1 MTVPWSRLG
10 LAQFVLVT
18 GNTAVVYDKGVP
30 APRLSPEDTV
40 PRLSYGEPD
49 LRHPTAID
57 LQLLAQVLLP
67 SWPDHRLPA
76 LADSFA
82 TSSGSD
88 VSEVA
93 YAVLNSLLRIAMTYN
108 PRVSRSLARCVGGAT
123 GDLLE
128 RCALEATKESPVRDP
143 APSPDNGT
151 PTDRDVSPIR
161 LEDAASVFLPGGL
174 METQIASYEHRP
186 AQVEMAQDVGTILRD
201 GGTLLIE
208 AGAGTGKTFAYLVP
222 LLLYLTDR
230 TSARA
235 VVSTR
240 TRHLQDQLY
249 EKDLPRLISTFA
261 PGLRCALLKGR
272 ENYLCI
278 RRWNQ
283 FQQERPL
290 PLDAPPERNGRKKSP
305 LDESLA
311 VAVLTSWLATTKTG
325 DIEEN
330 AVFQSLPGHRQLW
343 ARLHDD
349 PLHCPAAACSHY
361 EECFSFRARRA
372 ARAARLVVANHSL
385 VMSDLA
391 AAGRLLGPYEVLVTD
406 EAHSLEAA
414 TRDAFTY
421 TLTRTV
427 IERLLRDL
435 ETGSGRRRS
444 GWIPKAALSL
454 DATQLKTL
462 RQQCK
467 TIDQGNRSL
476 FAQLDKAIPEAVQDR
491 SPALESLVQPAQT
504 AAEQLR
510 LLSRLVITATES
522 IDDAESVREA
532 ELLSAAAEEA
542 ASVLLH
548 LLVAPRSSDEV
559 YWYERFPGRLALHA
573 SPIEVGPILE
583 RTLYPKLDSL
593 ILTSA
598 TLAPS
603 RRFTY
608 IRQSLG
614 LNGSPQPITEKIVLG
629 SFDYAHRMAA
639 MEARFIPSIRSQSDY
654 ADAVSD
660 LLVKLHAT
668 VPRNTLVLFTSNQ
681 MLNEVRTRLPKSL
694 PVLAQGTHGSKQ
706 GITNRFRQQSHA
718 ILLATGSFWEG
729 IDLPGRQLEVLVITR
744 LPFSVPSEPIFAA
757 QAERAAKQGRDPF
770 LDLSLPLAVLRFRQG
785 IGRLIRTEDDAG
797 TVIITDTRISQR
809 RYGAAF
815 RESLPVPLLPA
826 NTAAD
831 ITDRIAERFPKGTC
845 PIDRFPQPG

>member
-10 LAQFVLVT
+10 LARFVLVT
-18 GNTAVVYDKGVP
+18 DNTEVVYDEGVP
-30 APRLSPEDTV
+30 APELSAEDIS
-40 PRLSYGEPD
+40 PHLSYRETAVDAPTVVH
-49 LRHPTAID
+49 LR
-57 LQLLAQVLLP
+57 QLAQILLP
-67 SWPDHRLPA
+67 SLSDHRLSA
-76 LADSFA
+76 LADAFA
-82 TSSGSD
+82 ASSGDD

-93 YAVLNSLLRIAMTYN
+93 YAVLIGLLRLAMSYD

-128 RCALEATKESPVRDP
+128 RCALEGGTTPLTDHQETSAEATPPNEDTPP
-143 APSPDNGT
+143 A
-151 PTDRDVSPIR
+151 R
-161 LEDAASVFLPGGL
+161 LEDATSLFLPGGV
-174 METQIASYEHRP
+174 METQIDSYEHRP
-186 AQVEMAQDVGTILRD
+186 AQEEMAQDVGTVLQD

-208 AGAGTGKTFAYLVP
+208 AGAGTGKTFAYIVP
-222 LLLYLTDR
+222 LLLYLSDR

-290 PLDAPPERNGRKKSP
+290 PLDALPDRKGAAQRSS
-305 LDESLA
+305 DEDLA
-311 VAVLTSWLATTKTG
+311 VASLTSWLAITRTG

-330 AVFQSLPGHRQLW
+330 AVFQSLPEHRQLW
-343 ARLHDD
+343 ARLRDD
-349 PLHCPAAACSHY
+349 PLHCPASACSHY

-427 IERLLRDL
+427 VERLLRDL
-435 ETGSGRRRS
+435 EAGSGRRRT
-444 GWIPKAALSL
+444 GWIPGAARSL
-454 DATQLKTL
+454 DTAQVKAL

-467 TIDQGNRSL
+467 TIDQGNREL
-476 FAQLDKAIPEAVQDR
+476 FAQLDKALPQAVQDR
-491 SPALESLVQPAQT
+491 SPVLDDLARPAQ
-504 AAEQLR
+504 AVAEQLR
-510 LLSRLVITATES
+510 LLSRLVVTAAES

-532 ELLSAAAEEA
+532 ELLSAATEEA

-559 YWYERFPGRLALHA
+559 YWYERLPGRLALHA

-603 RRFTY
+603 QRFTY

-614 LNGSPQPITEKIVLG
+614 LKGSPQPMTQKIVLG
-629 SFDYAHRMAA
+629 SFDYARRMAA
-639 MEARFIPSIRSQSDY
+639 LEARFVPSVRSQSDY
-654 ADAVSD
+654 ADAISD
-660 LLVKLHAT
+660 LLVKLHTT

-706 GITNRFRQQSHA
+706 GITHRFRQQSHA

-757 QAERAAKQGRDPF
+757 QAERAEKQGRDPF

-815 RESLPVPLLPA
+815 RESLPVPPLPA
-826 NTAAD
+826 DTTED
-831 ITDRIAERFPKGTC
+831 IANRIAERFSKGTR
-845 PIDRFPQPG
+845 PIDRSAQSG

>member
-10 LAQFVLVT
+10 LARFALVT
-18 GNTAVVYDKGVP
+18 DNTAVVYDEGTP
-30 APRLSPEDTV
+30 APHLSPEDTT
-40 PRLSYGEPD
+40 PHLSYSETAVGTTTVVN
-49 LRHPTAID
+49 LR
-57 LQLLAQVLLP
+57 QLAQVLLP
-67 SWPDHRLPA
+67 SLSDHRLAA
-76 LADSFA
+76 LADAFA
-82 TSSGSD
+82 ASSNDD
-88 VSEVA
+88 VPEVA
-93 YAVLNSLLRIAMTYN
+93 YTVLIGLLRVAMSYD

-128 RCALEATKESPVRDP
+128 RCALERGETPPTGHPAAPAEATPPNP
-143 APSPDNGT
+143 AAPL
-151 PTDRDVSPIR
+151 VR
-161 LEDAASVFLPGGL
+161 LEDAASLFLPGGL
-174 METQIASYEHRP
+174 MEGQIDSYEQRP
-186 AQVEMAQDVGTILRD
+186 AQAEMAQDVGTVLQD

-290 PLDAPPERNGRKKSP
+290 PLHAFPDRKGAAQPS
-305 LDESLA
+305 LDENLA
-311 VAVLTSWLATTKTG
+311 VASLTSWLATTHTG

-343 ARLHDD
+343 ARLRDD
-349 PLHCPAAACSHY
+349 PLHCPASACSHY

-427 IERLLRDL
+427 VERLLRDL
-435 ETGSGRRRS
+435 EAGSGRRRT
-444 GWIPKAALSL
+444 GWIPRAALSL
-454 DATQLKTL
+454 DAAKVKAL
-462 RQQCK
+462 RHLCK
-467 TIDQGNRSL
+467 TIDQGNREL
-476 FAQLDKAIPEAVQDR
+476 FAQLDKLLPPAAQDR
-491 SPALESLVQPAQT
+491 SPMLDILVQPSQA

-510 LLSRLVITATES
+510 SLSRLVITAAES

-532 ELLSAAAEEA
+532 ELLSAATEEA

-548 LLVAPRSSDEV
+548 LLVSPRSSDEV

-593 ILTSA
+593 VLTSA

-603 RRFTY
+603 QRFTY

-614 LNGSPQPITEKIVLG
+614 LRGSPQPITDKIVLG
-629 SFDYAHRMAA
+629 SFDYAQRMAA
-639 MEARFIPSIRSQSDY
+639 LEARFAPSVRSQSDY

-660 LLVKLHAT
+660 LLVKLHTT

-681 MLNEVRTRLPKSL
+681 MLNEVRARLPKSL

-706 GITNRFRQQSHA
+706 GITHRFRQQSHA

-785 IGRLIRTEDDAG
+785 IGRLIRTEEDAG

-809 RYGAAF
+809 RYGVAF

-826 NTAAD
+826 NTAED
-831 ITDRIAERFPKGTC
+831 IADRIAERFSKGTR
-845 PIDRFPQPG
+845 PIDRSAQSG